1 MSWLPPAP
9 KSAQSKVI
17 PSPSNVPSNR
27 RISRRAVLALAGI
40 GVGAAAIPAAI
51 HFWPS
56 KTLPPV
62 DPSKSS
68 TDRWR
73 AWRTFEYQPE
83 FSDLNRRDGIFAVA
97 MSPDGRQAAVG
108 FGDLVRP
115 HVNPGF
121 VRLLD
126 LQSGHWREIGRLKS
140 AVSRIAFV
148 GDGQTVVA
156 TSGVLTHG
164 VEVSGFGDVLVRDL
178 AKYEART
185 ISLELERLN
194 CLAVDSYGKW
204 AIVAGTLGRLRRI
217 ALDDGR
223 VLSSFDEPFK
233 TNITALAVAADGSR
247 VAVGYRTGAVD
258 IREADDLRRRSIE
271 FPVSKEQLAAM
282 TGLGFRY
289 DCKEL
294 VGTTRKL
301 EGDRSQI
308 RIWNLA
314 NSKPISVIAESESD
328 IRAMD
333 LAADGQS
340 LATGTQDGMLRIWNM
355 TEQRIVF
362 EERAH
367 NEPVFALSFA
377 ADGLTLASCSTDAT
391 VRLWVRE

>member
-1 MSWLPPAP
+1 
-9 KSAQSKVI
+9 
-17 PSPSNVPSNR
+17 
-27 RISRRAVLALAGI
+27 
-40 GVGAAAIPAAI
+40 
-51 HFWPS
+51 
-56 KTLPPV
+56 
-62 DPSKSS
+62 
-68 TDRWR
+68 
-73 AWRTFEYQPE
+73 
-83 FSDLNRRDGIFAVA
+83 
-97 MSPDGRQAAVG
+97 
-108 FGDLVRP
+108 
-115 HVNPGF
+115 
-121 VRLLD
+121 
-126 LQSGHWREIGRLKS
+126 
-140 AVSRIAFV
+140 
-148 GDGQTVVA
+148 
-156 TSGVLTHG
+156 
-164 VEVSGFGDVLVRDL
+164 
-178 AKYEART
+178 
-185 ISLELERLN
+185 
-194 CLAVDSYGKW
+194 
-204 AIVAGTLGRLRRI
+204 
-217 ALDDGR
+217 
-223 VLSSFDEPFK
+223 
-233 TNITALAVAADGSR
+233 